1 MPSDSPEPRATGSSP
16 RTGDLALGKRIAA
29 RREELGMSRK
39 ELAEATDLSYP
50 YVAQIETGYRLP
62 SAKHQVTLSRVLGM
76 SLDDLFDTAE
86 SLPIVRSAMAAARP
100 APLSLDDAIEG
111 AVHALE
117 SLPASVRMEA
127 LNKVQTR
134 VMQGVVE
141 DRSRT
146 QR

>member
-1 MPSDSPEPRATGSSP
+1 MARVSPEPHGGSSP
-16 RTGDLALGKRIAA
+16 RTGDLALGRRIAA
-29 RREELGMSRK
+29 RRDELGMSRK
-39 ELAEATDLSYP
+39 DLAEATDLSYP

-76 SLDDLFDTAE
+76 SLDDLFDTAGA
-86 SLPIVRSAMAAARP
+86 LPVPRSAALSTRVRP
-100 APLSLDDAIEG
+100 SIEEAITR
-111 AVHALE
+111 AVQDLE
-117 SLPASVRMEA
+117 TLPTSVRMEA

-141 DRSRT
+141 ERSRA

>member
-1 MPSDSPEPRATGSSP
+1 MARGNSEPRGGSSP
-16 RTGDLALGKRIAA
+16 RTGDLALGRRIAA
-29 RREELGMSRK
+29 RRDELGMSRK
-39 ELAEATDLSYP
+39 NLAEATDLSYP

-86 SLPIVRSAMAAARP
+86 TLPASRSADPSTRARP
-100 APLSLDDAIEG
+100 SIEEAIER
-111 AVHALE
+111 AVHELE
-117 SLPASVRMEA
+117 TLPTSVRMEA

-141 DRSRT
+141 ERSRA

>member
-1 MPSDSPEPRATGSSP
+1 
-16 RTGDLALGKRIAA
+16 
-29 RREELGMSRK
+29 MSRK

-62 SAKHQVTLSRVLGM
+62 SAKHQVTFSRVLGM

-86 SLPIVRSAMAAARP
+86 SLPAIRSTDARARATRP
-100 APLSLDDAIEG
+100 SIDEAIER
-111 AVHALE
+111 AVRELE
-117 SLPASVRMEA
+117 TLPTSVRMEA

-141 DRSRT
+141 DRSRA
-146 QR
+146 QH

>member
-1 MPSDSPEPRATGSSP
+1 
-16 RTGDLALGKRIAA
+16 
-29 RREELGMSRK
+29 MSRK

-86 SLPIVRSAMAAARP
+86 SLPIARSAVAPTRP
-100 APLSLDDAIEG
+100 APLSLDEAIEG

>member
-1 MPSDSPEPRATGSSP
+1 MAPGSSEPRAGSSP
-16 RTGDLALGKRIAA
+16 RTGDLGLGRRIAA
-29 RREELGMSRK
+29 RRDELGMSRK

-86 SLPIVRSAMAAARP
+86 GLPVVRSTDPAPRARP
-100 APLSLDDAIEG
+100 SIEEAIER
-111 AVHALE
+111 AVHELE
-117 SLPASVRMEA
+117 TLPTSVRMEA

-141 DRSRT
+141 ERSRA

>member
-1 MPSDSPEPRATGSSP
+1 MPSDSPEPRASGSSP
-16 RTGDLALGKRIAA
+16 RTGDLALGRRIAA

-50 YVAQIETGYRLP
+50 YVAQIETG
-62 SAKHQVTLSRVLGM
+62 HQVTLSRVLGM

-86 SLPIVRSAMAAARP
+86 SLPTIRSAMAPARP
-100 APLSLDDAIEG
+100 VPPSLDDAIEG

>member
-1 MPSDSPEPRATGSSP
+1 
-16 RTGDLALGKRIAA
+16 
-29 RREELGMSRK
+29 MSRK

-76 SLDDLFDTAE
+76 SLDHLFDTE
-86 SLPIVRSAMAAARP
+86 DSLRTLSSAGSPTRT
-100 APLSLDDAIEG
+100 APSSLDEAIDG
-111 AVHALE
+111 AVNSLE
-117 SLPASVRMEA
+117 SLPVSVRMEA